1 MTFMVLTATLVTVS
15 GSDLSA
21 YCAKAELG
29 VEVEDKDVTTFTSL
43 GWKTRLGG
51 LKDGSLALAWKND
64 QADNALDEILW
75 GIFGSVVTF
84 ACRAASSAV
93 SASNPTY
100 SGNLLVKEFK
110 PIAGAVGDVNEFDVT
125 WPTSGAISRAVA

>member
-15 GSDLSA
+15 GNDLST

-29 VEVEDKDVTTFTSL
+29 MEVEEKDVTTFGSL

-51 LKDGSLALAWKND
+51 LKDGALALAWKND
-64 QADNALDEILW
+64 LADNALDEILW
-75 GIFGSVVTF
+75 DIFGNVVTF
-84 ACRAASSAV
+84 AVRAASTAV

-100 SGNLLVKEFK
+100 SGNLLVSSHK
-110 PIAGAVGDVNEFDVT
+110 PIAGEVGGVNEFDVD
-125 WPTSGAISRAVA
+125 WKTSGAISRAVA